1 MLDCQ
6 INLVLLHYDK
16 GRNHNIVAGPSEGLQ
31 QAGNCSYRA
40 GKRAVGQGCRTY
52 RHHQSPAGG
61 ERRKGED
68 SQEGQQY
75 HQGHGEAPLKGKR
88 ATGGEAAAY
97 R

>member
-6 INLVLLHYDK
+6 INLVPLHYDK
-16 GRNHNIVAGPSEGLQ
+16 GRNHSIFAEPAEGLQ

-68 SQEGQQY
+68 SQEGQQ
-75 HQGHGEAPLKGKR
+75 HHLQKELTLLR
-88 ATGGEAAAY
+88 FS
-97 R
+97 